1 MLKIDQILL
10 ASGIKNPEEIKYAFQ
25 LLIQTGLQLLKADE
39 GSLLIYRK
47 AEKDLQFACTVGAKN
62 PDSLIGKT
70 IPIGKGITGMAA
82 MTCEIQSASRA
93 NSNSFFDIADDGS
106 PNSVIAAPM
115 MIDDE
120 LIGVITAVSF
130 DRQKSFNTGD
140 CRNFSLLSQIG
151 AIIISQQQQ
160 LANYASQQ
168 INSLTETDSIEL
180 RAADAAV
187 KIIRKKPENAAKV
200 LQMLSILGEL

>member
-10 ASGIKNPEEIKYAFQ
+10 ASGIKNPEEIKNAFQ

-47 AEKDLQFACTVGAKN
+47 AEKDLQFACTIGADN
-62 PDSLIGKT
+62 PEALLGKT

-93 NSNSFFDIADDGS
+93 AGSNFFDIADDGS

-115 MIDDE
+115 MLDDE

-130 DRQKSFNTGD
+130 DREKSFSTAD
-140 CRNFSLLSQIG
+140 CQNFSLLSQIG
-151 AIIISQQQQ
+151 AVIISQQQQ

-168 INSLTETDSIEL
+168 INSLTETDSIESQV
-180 RAADAAV
+180 ADAAV
-187 KIIRKKPENAAKV
+187 NLIRRKPENAQKV
-200 LQMLSILGEL
+200 LKMLSILGEL

>member
-47 AEKDLQFACTVGAKN
+47 QEKDLQFACTIGAKN
-62 PDSLIGKT
+62 PEALLGKT

-82 MTCEIQSASRA
+82 MPCEIQSASRA
-93 NSNSFFDIADDGS
+93 GGSNFFDIADDGS
-106 PNSVIAAPM
+106 PNSVVAAPM
-115 MIDDE
+115 MLDDE

-130 DRQKSFNTGD
+130 DREKSFTTAD
-140 CRNFSLLSQIG
+140 CQNFSLLSQIG

-168 INSLTETDSIEL
+168 INTLTEKDSIEL
-180 RAADAAV
+180 QINRLQV
-187 KIIRKKPENAAKV
+187 KAIPRSYEREIR
-200 LQMLSILGEL
+200 L